1 VNLPEAL
8 ASLVEVATTVRA
20 EDLSGVLPPAEGGRA
35 AAVLLLFWSDP
46 EAGVQVLLIE
56 RSTDLRSHAGQP
68 AFPGGAVDP
77 DDAGP
82 VAAAL
87 RETVEETGL
96 DPAGVEILAM
106 LPDLYI
112 PVSDY
117 VVTPVLAWWRRPSP
131 VAPMDAAEVAAVH
144 LVKVADLLDPANR
157 LQVRHRTGIVMPAF
171 RVNGMLVWGFTA
183 GLLDQLLRLSGWE
196 RPWSRNHIENLP
208 DDVIRLASRLKPV
221 DERSEEHKRTRVL
234 RTFGQAGVSA
244 LAEDQR

>member
-1 VNLPEAL
+1 MNLPESL

-56 RSTDLRSHAGQP
+56 RSSDLRRHAGQP
-68 AFPGGAVDP
+68 AFPGGVIDP
-77 DDAGP
+77 DDTGP
-82 VAAAL
+82 AAAAL

-96 DPAGVEILAM
+96 DPAGVEILAT

-117 VVTPVLAWWRRPSP
+117 VVTPVLAWWRKPSA
-131 VAPMDAAEVAAVH
+131 VAPVDVAEVAAVH
-144 LVKVADLLDPANR
+144 LVKVADLVDPANR
-157 LQVRHRTGIVMPAF
+157 LQVRHRATGTVMPAF

-183 GLLDQLLRLSGWE
+183 GLLDRLLRLSGWE
-196 RPWSRNHIENLP
+196 RPWSRNLVEDLP
-208 DDVIRLASRLKPV
+208 DDVVRLAM
-221 DERSEEHKRTRVL
+221 
-234 RTFGQAGVSA
+234 RTFDAATVSA
-244 LAEDQR
+244 LAEDHS